1 MTPTLQNAGLLV
13 ARILLS
19 AMFILAGIGK
29 LGDVQG
35 FAGYVASGGLP
46 GFLAWPVIVLE
57 ILGGLALLVGFQTRL
72 AALGLGLFSVATGV
86 LYHFVPADQMQMT
99 IFMKNLALAGG
110 YLALALVGAGQW
122 SADAALGRKS
132 ATATA

>member
-1 MTPTLQNAGLLV
+1 MTYTLQNAGLLV

-35 FAGYVASGGLP
+35 FASYVASGGLP

-72 AALGLGLFSVATGV
+72 AALALGLFSVATGV
-86 LYHFVPADQMQMT
+86 LYHFAPADQMQMT
-99 IFMKNLALAGG
+99 IFMKNLALGGG

>member
-1 MTPTLQNAGLLV
+1 MTYTLQNAGLLV

-57 ILGGLALLVGFQTRL
+57 ILGGLALLVGFQTQL
-72 AALGLGLFSVATGV
+72 AALALGLFSVATGV

>member
-1 MTPTLQNAGLLV
+1 MTHTLQNAGLLV

-35 FAGYVASGGLP
+35 FASYVASGGLP

-99 IFMKNLALAGG
+99 IFMKNLALGGG

>member
-1 MTPTLQNAGLLV
+1 MTHTLQNAGLLV

-86 LYHFVPADQMQMT
+86 LYHLVPADQMQMT

>member
-1 MTPTLQNAGLLV
+1 MTHTLQNAGLLV

-72 AALGLGLFSVATGV
+72 AALGLGLFSE
-86 LYHFVPADQMQMT
+86 
-99 IFMKNLALAGG
+99 I
-110 YLALALVGAGQW
+110 
-122 SADAALGRKS
+122 GR
-132 ATATA
+132 AHV

>member
-1 MTPTLQNAGLLV
+1 MTHTLQNAGLLV

-86 LYHFVPADQMQMT
+86 LYHFVPADQMQSMRP
-99 IFMKNLALAGG
+99 
-110 YLALALVGAGQW
+110 V
-122 SADAALGRKS
+122 
-132 ATATA
+132 

>member
-1 MTPTLQNAGLLV
+1 MTHTLQNAGLLV

>member
-1 MTPTLQNAGLLV
+1 MQDH
-13 ARILLS
+13 
-19 AMFILAGIGK
+19 
-29 LGDVQG
+29 GDG
-35 FAGYVASGGLP
+35 GDAAASGGLP

-57 ILGGLALLVGFQTRL
+57 ILGGLALLVGCQPRL
-72 AALGLGLFSVATGV
+72 AALGLGLFSVAAGV
-86 LYHFVPADQMQMT
+86 LYLFVPADQVGMT